1 MIALRDW
8 WAAESFVEVDGHRI
22 FTTSQGRGPSLVF
35 LHGFP
40 TSSHDWAEVIADLAR
55 DYTCV
60 TCVTFDYLGFGASDK
75 PQDANYSSVV
85 QTDRALTILKR
96 LGVTRAIVVGH
107 NLGGIILQQLLHR
120 AQTGTASLA
129 IERAIFA
136 NSSVYPQLYRPTP
149 TQLALADPVQGKVIA
164 QKISRTSLEA
174 SMATLFPS
182 HPLSADRVSEL
193 WEAISTKDGQ
203 LLWPQQLVYM
213 KERAELGDAWVAA
226 MHATSPPLGFIYGL
240 ADQISGEQI
249 LAHAKA
255 DLPAAQCI
263 GLPGLGHYPQ
273 IESAPDFIAAL
284 RSVFQPSASAE

>member
-8 WAAESFVEVDGHRI
+8 WAAGSFVEVDGHRI

-55 DYTCV
+55 DYR
-60 TCVTFDYLGFGASDK
+60 CVTFDYLGFGASDK

-85 QTDRALTILKR
+85 QTERVLTILKR
-96 LGVTRAIVVGH
+96 LGVTRASVVGH

-120 AQTGTASLA
+120 AQTGTATLE
-129 IERAIFA
+129 IERAIFS
-136 NSSVYPQLYRPTP
+136 NSSVYAELYRPTP
-149 TQLALADPVQGKVIA
+149 TQLALVDPVKGKLIA
-164 QKISRTSLEA
+164 QQISKTSLEA

-226 MHATSPPLGFIYGL
+226 MHATSTPLGFIYGL

-249 LAHAKA
+249 LTHAKA

-273 IESAPDFIAAL
+273 IESAPDFITAL
-284 RSVFQPSASAE
+284 RSVLQPSASAE